1 MDGVQKL
8 QRSFEHIDPETVGN
22 RRNLLVS
29 EMAGR
34 TAILNRITR
43 IDPSVTK
50 FSPVTEKIISQIKE
64 MEYHGYQFGISACRV
79 MCVQKRTRTDERI
92 FYAAPF

>member
-43 IDPSVTK
+43 IELPLGDEI
-50 FSPVTEKIISQIKE
+50 FSCDGENYFPN
-64 MEYHGYQFGISACRV
+64 
-79 MCVQKRTRTDERI
+79 
-92 FYAAPF
+92 